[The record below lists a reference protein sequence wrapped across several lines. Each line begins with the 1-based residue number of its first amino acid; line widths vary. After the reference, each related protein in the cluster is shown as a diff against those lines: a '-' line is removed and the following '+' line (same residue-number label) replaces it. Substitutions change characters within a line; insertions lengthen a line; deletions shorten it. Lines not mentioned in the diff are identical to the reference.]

1 MASDLDF
8 LEGLVGV
15 PPLPMMGRKGPH
27 KAKKY
32 RFECKNKHPLR
43 GENLIIRKRGKS
55 TTRIC
60 KTCLDVSRAKWKANN
75 PDYKTPKRLAKQTRP
90 ERIKEL
96 ENALLDVLVYTPDY
110 MHGMPR
116 KHFEKIAR
124 GVK

>member
-8 LEGLVGV
+8 LEDLVGV
-15 PPLPMMGRKGPH
+15 SPLPTMGRKSPH
-27 KAKKY
+27 GRNKY
-32 RFECKNKHPLR
+32 RVTCKRGHPLR
-43 GENLIIRKRGKS
+43 GENLVIRKNGSR
-55 TTRIC
+55 TC
-60 KTCLDVSRAKWKANN
+60 KMCHDASRARWKAKN
-75 PDYKTPKRLAKQTRP
+75 PDYVPPKVAAKQTRIQ
-90 ERIKEL
+90 RIAEL

>member
-1 MASDLDF
+1 MASDFEL
-8 LEGLVGV
+8 LEDLLPVT
-15 PPLPMMGRKGPH
+15 PLPMMGRKSPH
-27 KAKKY
+27 KSKKY
-32 RFECKNKHPLR
+32 KFLCGKGHPLR
-43 GENLIIRKRGKS
+43 EENLIIRKSG
-55 TTRIC
+55 TRTVRVC
-60 KTCLDVSRAKWKANN
+60 KACLDVSRAKWKANN

>member
-1 MASDLDF
+1 MSSDFEL
-8 LEGLVGV
+8 LEDLLPVT
-15 PPLPMMGRKGPH
+15 PLPMMGRKSPH
-27 KAKKY
+27 KSKRFRFVCKKG
-32 RFECKNKHPLR
+32 HPLR
-43 GENLIIRKRGKS
+43 EENLVIRKSG
-55 TTRIC
+55 TR
-60 KTCLDVSRAKWKANN
+60 TCRTCDNESKAKWKANN

-124 GVK
+124 GVKP

>member
-1 MASDLDF
+1 MCHDASRARWKAKNPNY
-8 LEGLVGV
+8 V
-15 PPLPMMGRKGPH
+15 PPKV
-27 KAKKY
+27 A
-32 RFECKNKHPLR
+32 
-43 GENLIIRKRGKS
+43 
-55 TTRIC
+55 
-60 KTCLDVSRAKWKANN
+60 
-75 PDYKTPKRLAKQTRP
+75 AKQTRL

>member
-8 LEGLVGV
+8 LEDLVGV
-15 PPLPMMGRKGPH
+15 SPLPMMGRKSPH
-27 KAKKY
+27 GRNKY
-32 RFECKNKHPLR
+32 RVTCKRGHPLR
-43 GENLIIRKRGKS
+43 GENLVIRKNGSR
-55 TTRIC
+55 TC
-60 KTCLDVSRAKWKANN
+60 KMCHDASRARWKANN
-75 PDYKTPKRLAKQTRP
+75 PDYVPPKVAAKQTRL